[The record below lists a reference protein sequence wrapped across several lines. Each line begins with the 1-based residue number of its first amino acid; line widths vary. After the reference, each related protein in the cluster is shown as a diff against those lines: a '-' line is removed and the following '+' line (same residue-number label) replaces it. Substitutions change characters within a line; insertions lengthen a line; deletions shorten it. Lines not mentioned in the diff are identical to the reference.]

1 MFFNL
6 RKIYPISD
14 LHQLHENWLVKGQNL
29 VPKAPVRIIDAN
41 GDLDQLRE
49 KYQAETNRIL
59 NRSQNNYWHVREHA
73 FQ

>member
-1 MFFNL
+1 MFNIADKKSWFL
-6 RKIYPISD
+6 ISD
-14 LHQLHENWLVKGQNL
+14 LHQLHENWLVKGENL

-59 NRSQNNYWHVREHA
+59 YKNQNKA
-73 FQ
+73 P

>member
-1 MFFNL
+1 M
-6 RKIYPISD
+6 
-14 LHQLHENWLVKGQNL
+14 VKGENL
-29 VPKAPVRIIDAN
+29 VPKAPVRIIDTN

-59 NRSQNNYWHVREHA
+59 YKNQNNDWNIPEHA